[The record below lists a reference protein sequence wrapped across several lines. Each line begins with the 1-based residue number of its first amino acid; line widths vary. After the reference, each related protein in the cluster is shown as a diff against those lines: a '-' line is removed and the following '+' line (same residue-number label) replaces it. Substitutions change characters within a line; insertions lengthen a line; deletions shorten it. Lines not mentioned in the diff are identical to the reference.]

1 MLRFNEEDG
10 RLRFEVRVQPRSSRN
25 QIIGEQEGALK
36 IKLTA
41 PPVDGEAN
49 QALVTFLSEILGVAK
64 RDVQIVKGKSSRYKS
79 VVVTGLSSAA
89 FLQIIQGF
97 ESGDGF

>member
-1 MLRFNEEDG
+1 MLRFSEENG
-10 RLRFEVRVQPRSSRN
+10 RLRFEVKVQPRSSRN

-49 QALVTFLSEILGVAK
+49 QALVAFLSQVFGVAK
-64 RDVQIVKGKSSRYKS
+64 RDVQIVKGESSRNKS
-79 VVVTGLSSAA
+79 VSINGLKSQV
-89 FLQIIQGF
+89 FLEKIGRK
-97 ESGDGF
+97 

>member
-1 MLRFNEEDG
+1 MLRVSEENG
-10 RLRFEVRVQPRSSRN
+10 GIRFEVRVQPRSSRN

-49 QALVTFLSEILGVAK
+49 PALVAFLSQLFGVAK
-64 RDVQIVKGKSSRYKS
+64 RDVQILKGETSRHKS
-79 VVVTGLSSAA
+79 VSIQGLGVKVFLEKTGLV
-89 FLQIIQGF
+89 
-97 ESGDGF
+97 